1 MIELH
6 FVLEGQSE
14 EAFVR
19 RLLVPH
25 LASFGVYGIPTIVGT
40 RRERDGRKR
49 RGGGDWEKWVKDI
62 QLRLRDKRDVIRVT
76 TLFDLYGLPKN
87 FPELST
93 LSSISETHERCD
105 KLEAAM
111 AKVVNDS
118 RFIPYLQRHEFE
130 ALVLAGLPA
139 LGELLDQP
147 EDKRGFAALQKD
159 IGHTAPEEVND
170 HVNTAPSKRLS
181 RFIPS
186 YDENQSALGKD
197 KPFFAEQVAVRTG
210 LEVLRMKCPRF
221 GAWVQTLEA
230 LGEKQA

>member
-1 MIELH
+1 VIELH
-6 FVLEGQSE
+6 FVVEGQSE

-25 LASFGVYGIPTIVGT
+25 LAAFGVHAIPTIVAT
-40 RRERDGRKR
+40 RRDRDGRKR
-49 RGGGDWEKWVKDI
+49 RGGGDWEKWAKDI

-87 FPELST
+87 FPELNT
-93 LSSISETHERCD
+93 LASVLDTRERCD
-105 KLEAAM
+105 KLQAAM
-111 AKVVNDS
+111 AKAVADA

-147 EDKRGFAALQKD
+147 EDKRGFESLQAD
-159 IGHTAPEEVND
+159 IGHAEPEDVND
-170 HVNTAPSKRLS
+170 DVNSAPSKRLG

-186 YDENQSALGKD
+186 YDENRSALGKD
-197 KPFFAEQVAVRTG
+197 KPFFAEQVTVRTG
-210 LEVLRMKCPRF
+210 LEVLRTKCPRF

-230 LGEKQA
+230 LGEKKS